1 MAASATDLLQE
12 MGLPGSATTLASGY
26 TQGDPSITVA
36 STTNMPS
43 ATGFTFAI
51 DRVDSDGVRI
61 AGTYNEFVGTVDTS
75 TTITNVSKV
84 YGTAQ
89 DYASGATTRV
99 FIPFSSEREN
109 RIVEWGVVEHNQDG
123 THSSVTAD
131 DITVTDLTVTGD
143 LTVGGVGDN
152 GWVATGGTHSVA
164 TTYNAGNRSFTIDT
178 STDISGIVS
187 EGMRYKVTRGTT
199 PPTQC
204 ADLEASS
211 SQYASNASPSGITF
225 TDDFTCEGWVKL
237 ESYGTTE
244 EIVSMYD
251 GTTGWFLRVRTDGTI
266 QIGGILSSG
275 NSRSQLTYQFIP
287 LNKWV
292 HVAAHLDM
300 SGDTGAIYIDG
311 VSVPIKSANA
321 GTATS
326 LTQAGSLQ
334 VGAYNGA
341 NFFDG
346 KLADVRVWSDIR
358 NATEIQDN
366 MYAYPSDTTGL
377 VGHFKLNGDF
387 TDSSSNGNDLT
398 AQNSAVATNADNPWN
413 ATEYGII
420 TAVSATD
427 IQVFCPE
434 GYGIPNETLSSPFYS
449 TQSAPYGFPRD
460 EGRWELQVLS
470 FENIVPTVSATP
482 QDSNLELQVPV
493 GAWSVTLD
501 LFLVITSSTTGSRV
515 GNATL
520 STDGSTE
527 TNVLLTGSVWS
538 DEDAATSVSHGNTVA
553 CRESV
558 SLSASTTYT
567 LLMYVNNVSNVDS
580 LQTRGDNSTTIIRAI
595 SAYL

>member
-1 MAASATDLLQE
+1 MSNISKPNTFSADTTASSSEVNANFDTIYNDYN
-12 MGLPGSATTLASGY
+12 GNIDANNLAS
-26 TQGDPSITVA
+26 DAV
-36 STTNMPS
+36 TT
-43 ATGFTFAI
+43 AKIADGAVTAAKLAEGI
-51 DRVDSDGVRI
+51 VDS
-61 AGTYNEFVGTVDTS
+61 
-75 TTITNVSKV
+75 
-84 YGTAQ
+84 
-89 DYASGATTRV
+89 
-99 FIPFSSEREN
+99 
-109 RIVEWGVVEHNQDG
+109 
-123 THSSVTAD
+123 
-131 DITVTDLTVTGD
+131 
-143 LTVGGVGDN
+143 
-152 GWVATGGTHSVA
+152 GWAAFTGTHSVA

-178 STDISGIVS
+178 SEDHTGSLS

-211 SQYASNASPSGITF
+211 SQYASKSSPAGMTLGTTIS
-225 TDDFTCEGWVKL
+225 CEAWINL
-237 ESYGTTE
+237 ESYNAGE
-244 EIVSMYD
+244 IEGRYSSGGWIFRINSSGQVSLVAGDGADNDEIVS
-251 GTTGWFLRVRTDGTI
+251 
-266 QIGGILSSG
+266 
-275 NSRSQLTYQFIP
+275 YQSVS

-292 HVAAHLDM
+292 HVAATHTIN
-300 SGDTGAIYIDG
+300 SGGAIYIGG
-311 VSVPIKSANA
+311 VSVPVTFDNGTTTTISEA
-321 GTATS
+321 GD
-326 LTQAGSLQ
+326 LTVGARSGGSL
-334 VGAYNGA
+334 
-341 NFFDG
+341 FFDG

-358 NATEIQDN
+358 SATEIQDN

-377 VGHFKLNGDF
+377 VGHFKGDGDW
-387 TDSSSNGNDLT
+387 TDSSANGNDLT
-398 AQNSAVATNADNPWN
+398 ASGGAGFATDNPWN

-470 FENIVPTVSATP
+470 FENIVPTVSTTP

-538 DEDAATSVSHGNTVA
+538 DEDAAISVSHGNTVA

-567 LLMYVNNVSNVDS
+567 LLMYVNNVSNVDQ